1 MVKGHRVA
9 SRGLAARR
17 RVILQ
22 ANDAGPHLR
31 RGSAWCGD
39 VSPAHLSSSAGAA
52 ERDAQPVRVTRP
64 VCGSMVNVAITE
76 PSCGRQREPD
86 RAVGP
91 RRDVDHLPR
100 VVAVPQQ
107 ESLGDLLHVRRGQV
121 AVLLVK
127 HQREGARG
135 DWPVPPLAN
144 GASSAMGP

>member
-52 ERDAQPVRVTRP
+52 ERDAQPVRVTCP
-64 VCGSMVNVAITE
+64 VCGSMVKVAITE
-76 PSCGRQREPD
+76 PSSVASENPIAPSD
-86 RAVGP
+86 VGATLTTFH
-91 RRDVDHLPR
+91 VWLPCQSR
-100 VVAVPQQ
+100 KA
-107 ESLGDLLHVRRGQV
+107 
-121 AVLLVK
+121 
-127 HQREGARG
+127 
-135 DWPVPPLAN
+135 
-144 GASSAMGP
+144 